1 MLASLQVP
9 SLAMKRDVNVS
20 LNKER
25 PAIAMQASPGTA
37 AYVGDGYMWKDGG
50 EDVCWVVSDEDKEYE
65 MGSRTQLLR

>member
-25 PAIAMQASPGTA
+25 PAIAMQASPGA
-37 AYVGDGYMWKDGG
+37 ATYVGDGYMWKDGG
-50 EDVCWVVSDEDKEYE
+50 EDVCRVVSDEDKEYE